1 MGDRAPSA
9 YRLADRFSRVALTG
23 LLLAGIAAMASP
35 GYFGWKVLA
44 AAGGISLALA
54 WAVWRM
60 DRRWGWAAGAAIA
73 AAFVELLAA
82 ALVSA
87 SPAFFLYLG
96 AFLVLLGG
104 ALAAGEIRRAS
115 RGLRVAAGTGLERF
129 HLRLA
134 GLVACVTAS
143 ALLLTALLF
152 FALPRTA
159 RAAFLRFF
167 QQQRALA
174 GLSVEVRL
182 GQMGR
187 GLGRD
192 AAAMHVRIV
201 DASQPLELKWRGAVL
216 RRFDGRSWQASGE
229 VVERLAVNQDRV
241 IVANDEQRRRAGR
254 RITYEVQ
261 LEPLGTEV
269 LFLAGYPEVLWIGE
283 PSVKRNEAEFYQL
296 NGPPRERLRYGAISY
311 LDPVETGERPG
322 AEWLQLPPLD
332 PRIGELARRVTAYA
346 TSDETRA
353 FALER
358 YLMSHYQYSREATP
372 SRSEDPLAEFLFDR
386 RRGHC
391 EYFAS
396 AMAVMLR
403 ALDIPARVVTGFQSG
418 SWNPLNG
425 WHVMRNSDAHAW
437 VEAWLPGRGWVS
449 YDPTP
454 PVSRGR
460 TALKGLYAYLDA
472 ADMFWQEWVMGYD
485 FSRQVA
491 LAARVQSSGRD
502 LGTQWL
508 ERSRR
513 AAGAAWSE
521 SVAWARR
528 AGWSLAALGMGVA
541 LLWLAGPRALRWARA
556 QQKVRLAR
564 KGRGNCSDATVIYQR
579 MLSLLER
586 RGYSKP
592 DWFTQDEFVRALPPG
607 AAAERVVEFTRAYQA
622 VRFGGRQGELAALP
636 GLLEEVRSALS
647 ELGPAD
653 APKMKWA
660 R

>member
-1 MGDRAPSA
+1 
-9 YRLADRFSRVALTG
+9 
-23 LLLAGIAAMASP
+23 MASP
-35 GYFGWKVLA
+35 GYFSWKVLA
-44 AAGGISLALA
+44 AAGCVTLALL
-54 WAVWRM
+54 WAVWSM

-73 AAFVELLAA
+73 AAFLELLTA

-134 GLVACVTAS
+134 GLVACATAS

-159 RAAFLRFF
+159 RAAFQRLF

-174 GLSVEVRL
+174 GLSTEVRL

-201 DASQPLELKWRGAVL
+201 DAAEPVELKWRGAVL
-216 RRFDGRSWQASGE
+216 RTFDGRSWQASDA
-229 VVERLAVNQDRV
+229 VVERLAVSQDRV
-241 IVANDEQRRRAGR
+241 IVAKDEQRRRAGR

-269 LFLAGYPEVLWIGE
+269 LFLAGFPEVLWIGE
-283 PSVKRNEAEFYQL
+283 PSVRRNEAEFYQL
-296 NGPPRERLRYGAISY
+296 NRPPRERLRYGAISY
-311 LDPVETGERPG
+311 LDPVETGKQPG

-332 PRIGELARRVTAYA
+332 PRIAELARRVTAYA

-358 YLMSHYQYSREATP
+358 YLMRHYQYSGEATP
-372 SRSEDPLAEFLFDR
+372 SRSKDPLAEFLFER

-403 ALDIPARVVTGFQSG
+403 TLDIPARVVTGFQSG
-418 SWNPLNG
+418 AWNPLNG
-425 WHVMRNSDAHAW
+425 WYVMRNSDAHAW
-437 VEAWLPGRGWVS
+437 VEAWLPGRGWVT

-502 LGTQWL
+502 LGTLWL
-508 ERSRR
+508 ERTRR
-513 AAGAAWSE
+513 VAGAAWSE

-528 AGWSLAALGMGVA
+528 AGWGLAALGVVA
-541 LLWLAGPRALRWARA
+541 VLLWFTGPQALRWVRA

-564 KGRGNCSDATVIYQR
+564 KGRGSCSDATVIYER
-579 MLSLLER
+579 MLRLLER
-586 RGYSKP
+586 RGYAKP
-592 DWFTQDEFVRALPPG
+592 NWFTQDEFVRVLPQG

-622 VRFGGRQGELAALP
+622 VRFGGRQGELTALP
-636 GLLEEVRSALS
+636 GLLEEVRRALG

-653 APKMKWA
+653 ARKMKWA

>member
-1 MGDRAPSA
+1 MGDPGPSA

-23 LLLAGIAAMASP
+23 LLLASFAAVASP

-44 AAGGISLALA
+44 AAGAATAGLA
-54 WAVWRM
+54 WAVWRVEQ
-60 DRRWGWAAGAAIA
+60 RWGWAAGAAVGA
-73 AAFVELLAA
+73 SLLGLLTA

-87 SPAFFLYLG
+87 SPVFFLNLG
-96 AFLVLLGG
+96 AFLVLLAG

-115 RGLRVAAGTGLERF
+115 RELRVAGGSGMGHF

-134 GLVACVTAS
+134 GLVACVSAS

-159 RAAFLRFF
+159 RAAFQRFF
-167 QQQRALA
+167 QQQRAAA
-174 GLSVEVRL
+174 GLSVEVQL

-187 GLGRD
+187 RLGRD

-201 DASQPLELKWRGAVL
+201 DEEQPLELKWRGAVL
-216 RRFDGRSWQASGE
+216 STFDGRSWRAPTG

-241 IVANDEQRRRAGR
+241 IVAGDEQRRRAGR

-269 LFLAGYPEVLWIGE
+269 LFLAGFPEVLWIGE
-283 PSVKRNEAEFYQL
+283 PSVRRNEAEFYQL
-296 NGPPRERLRYGAISY
+296 NGPPRERLRYGAISF
-311 LDPVETGERPG
+311 LDPVETGQRPG
-322 AEWLQLPPLD
+322 PEWLQLPPLD
-332 PRIGELARRVTAYA
+332 PRIAELARRVTAYA

-358 YLMSHYQYSREATP
+358 HLMSHYEYSGEATP
-372 SRSEDPLAEFLFDR
+372 SPSKDPLAEFLFER

-403 ALDIPARVVTGFQSG
+403 TLEIPARVVTGFQSG
-418 SWNPLNG
+418 SRNPLNG
-425 WHVMRNSDAHAW
+425 WYVMRSSDAHAW

-454 PVSRGR
+454 PTARGR
-460 TALKGLYAYLDA
+460 AVLKGLYAYLDA

-513 AAGAAWSE
+513 VAGAAWSE
-521 SVAWARR
+521 SVAWVRR
-528 AGWSLAALGMGVA
+528 AGWGLAVLGVGLA
-541 LLWLAGPRALRWARA
+541 LLWLSGPRALRWVRT

-564 KGRGNCSDATVIYQR
+564 KGRGSCSDATAIYER

-592 DWFTQDEFVRALPPG
+592 EWFTQDEFVRVLPAG
-607 AAAERVVEFTRAYQA
+607 ATAEQVAAFTRAYQA
-622 VRFGGRQGELAALP
+622 VRFGGRQSELAALP
-636 GLLEEVRSALS
+636 ELLEELRRAVSH
-647 ELGPAD
+647 LGPVRER
-653 APKMKWA
+653 KSGLV